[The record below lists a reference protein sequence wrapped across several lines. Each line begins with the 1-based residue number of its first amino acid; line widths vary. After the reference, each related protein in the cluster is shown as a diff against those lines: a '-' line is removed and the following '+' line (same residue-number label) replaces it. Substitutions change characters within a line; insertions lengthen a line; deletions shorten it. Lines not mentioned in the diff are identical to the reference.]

1 VRPRRRSWSVIVS
14 LEYRQNRST
23 AEQQNAWA
31 SELAVDEGVG
41 VGGRGWKDCKVG
53 YGEPG

>member
-1 VRPRRRSWSVIVS
+1 MRPRRRSWSVIVS